1 MRHIIAFLVLLTFYV
16 AAQAQRV
23 SHSFRNAPLAEVL
36 TTLSREAK
44 DHDIVFIHNELEN
57 CRVTARF
64 NSLTIPE
71 AVAAVTA
78 EQPVRVKERG
88 RTILVQ
94 YRKRRDRTGHIYGNV
109 RNLITREVLKGVKVT
124 MLSAD
129 STEVIATT
137 VTGSQVLN
145 EKTCWYLEL
154 PLRSNGRILRFDMD
168 GYETTSL
175 RVSPMTLTGKSPLIY
190 FKPVYMQRKAREVK
204 LNEVVVKAT
213 KVKFTYRGDTLVY
226 NADAF
231 QLSDGSMLDALIRQ
245 LPGAE
250 LKANGQIIVNGRVV
264 ESLLLNGEDFFKKD
278 RRIMLDNLP
287 SYMVQN
293 VKVYE
298 KQSEAARTIGMKTGD
313 EPLVMDVHLK
323 RQYNTGL
330 IANAET
336 GGGSAER
343 WMARAF
349 ALRFTNHSRL
359 SVYANMN
366 NLNEDRRPGETSEWT
381 PQKMPKGRLTK
392 RDVGLDYLV
401 KERDE
406 AYKFRGSVTVG
417 HDDGDNHSRK
427 SAVNFLPEQNTWT
440 RSETRTMTHDVNVST
455 YHNLY
460 FHPDFRTFIEFE
472 PHLSFSRTD
481 SRSASV
487 SATFNADPTLST
499 SDPKALLDS
508 IRAFDEGSA
517 LRRTAVNR
525 VLNGSLSGSRKFETS
540 LYANCQYGFG
550 QSGRNM
556 LQLSANVSFDT
567 RESETF
573 NHYRQDFP
581 SMSLAAAD
589 YRNRYSRQDPD
600 RTFRYDLYAQ
610 YGFYITGNTWIIPS
624 YQFGQT
630 RTRKDYALYRL
641 DRLAGF
647 GPDDDAALGELPSE
661 QDYAQTMDI
670 QNSWFQDMTDTWH
683 RFSLNFTAGHFR
695 NDNRDYSFY
704 FKLPLNLKHTSMDYR
719 RAAYDR
725 RSTRNSV
732 LFEPYMKFTRKWH
745 KGQRSVGL
753 SYNMYM
759 TPPDMVRLIDLTDD
773 EDPLNIT
780 RGNPD
785 LKTTT
790 RHQFRLTASNNS
802 RRKQRTFSALLKY
815 QHVLNAVAMG
825 YAYNPATGVRRYRPQ
840 NVDGNNRLDANVAF
854 STPIDR
860 KKHLKV
866 STKTDFTRFHS
877 VDLIGIDR
885 TSAASYLPDVV
896 ADVSPQRSTVNTVR
910 LKERLDVEYSLGD
923 LSVGFN
929 GTAGWNSSHSRRE
942 GFRTVDVRTFNYGPT
957 LKIGMP
963 WGLRLA
969 TDLTVYTNRGFSDP
983 SANTTDVVWN
993 ARLSKRFMGS
1003 RLTLSLDGFDI
1014 LGQLSNIT
1022 HTLNSQGQTET
1033 WHNSLPRYV
1042 MAHLTWRFNK
1052 EPKKF

>member
-1 MRHIIAFLVLLTFYV
+1 MRHIIAFVVLLTMCV
-16 AAQAQRV
+16 AAQTQRV

-88 RTILVQ
+88 RTIFVQ

-124 MLSAD
+124 MLNAD

-231 QLSDGSMLDALIRQ
+231 QLSEGSMLDALIRQ

-330 IANAET
+330 IA
-336 GGGSAER
+336 
-343 WMARAF
+343 
-349 ALRFTNHSRL
+349 
-359 SVYANMN
+359 
-366 NLNEDRRPGETSEWT
+366 
-381 PQKMPKGRLTK
+381 
-392 RDVGLDYLV
+392 
-401 KERDE
+401 
-406 AYKFRGSVTVG
+406 
-417 HDDGDNHSRK
+417 
-427 SAVNFLPEQNTWT
+427 
-440 RSETRTMTHDVNVST
+440 
-455 YHNLY
+455 
-460 FHPDFRTFIEFE
+460 
-472 PHLSFSRTD
+472 
-481 SRSASV
+481 
-487 SATFNADPTLST
+487 
-499 SDPKALLDS
+499 
-508 IRAFDEGSA
+508 
-517 LRRTAVNR
+517 
-525 VLNGSLSGSRKFETS
+525 
-540 LYANCQYGFG
+540 
-550 QSGRNM
+550 
-556 LQLSANVSFDT
+556 
-567 RESETF
+567 
-573 NHYRQDFP
+573 
-581 SMSLAAAD
+581 
-589 YRNRYSRQDPD
+589 
-600 RTFRYDLYAQ
+600 
-610 YGFYITGNTWIIPS
+610 
-624 YQFGQT
+624 
-630 RTRKDYALYRL
+630 
-641 DRLAGF
+641 
-647 GPDDDAALGELPSE
+647 
-661 QDYAQTMDI
+661 
-670 QNSWFQDMTDTWH
+670 
-683 RFSLNFTAGHFR
+683 
-695 NDNRDYSFY
+695 
-704 FKLPLNLKHTSMDYR
+704 
-719 RAAYDR
+719 
-725 RSTRNSV
+725 
-732 LFEPYMKFTRKWH
+732 
-745 KGQRSVGL
+745 
-753 SYNMYM
+753 
-759 TPPDMVRLIDLTDD
+759 
-773 EDPLNIT
+773 
-780 RGNPD
+780 
-785 LKTTT
+785 
-790 RHQFRLTASNNS
+790 
-802 RRKQRTFSALLKY
+802 
-815 QHVLNAVAMG
+815 
-825 YAYNPATGVRRYRPQ
+825 
-840 NVDGNNRLDANVAF
+840 
-854 STPIDR
+854 
-860 KKHLKV
+860 
-866 STKTDFTRFHS
+866 
-877 VDLIGIDR
+877 
-885 TSAASYLPDVV
+885 
-896 ADVSPQRSTVNTVR
+896 
-910 LKERLDVEYSLGD
+910 KERLDVEYSLGD

-929 GTAGWNSSHSRRE
+929 GTAGWNSSRSRRE
-942 GFRTVDVRTFNYGPT
+942 GFRAVDVRTFNYGPT
-957 LKIGMP
+957 LKIGLP

-969 TDLTVYTNRGFSDP
+969 TDLTVYTNRGFSEP

-1022 HTLNSQGQTET
+1022 HTLNSQGLTET